1 MKPRKRSSRGLTFI
15 LVTLLVIGVAFRF
28 INLGHKVYWHDEVYT
43 SIRAAGYTR
52 QEIDQTLFQNRLI
65 QSGDLQRFQQIKPGS
80 TMIDTVRSLAVED
93 PQHPPLYF
101 VLSRL
106 WMQWLGNSPAALR
119 SLATLLS
126 LLSLPLMYAL
136 AEELFASRPVALL
149 ATTLLAVSPFEILF
163 AQNARQY
170 GLLMTA
176 VIASHWL
183 LLRALRLEATNQS
196 IRATLKNWALYTLA
210 LTVGWYTHPLFALA
224 VLAQAVYVILRGL
237 ANWSQ
242 RSQQLRSFGW
252 FCLSG
257 VGAIVLYLPWLQV
270 LLNNSQR
277 AAAVTD
283 WTRTSPGLA
292 YLVKLWTLSFTSL
305 FFDLDFGFTNPVTFL
320 LRLPILV
327 LLGAAVYTI
336 LRRCHSSVWLWI
348 LTAILVPFLLLAL
361 PDLILGGKRS
371 TISRYLIPCYPGIQ
385 VAIAYLLHTAINSSR
400 ALPQKIWQG
409 VLALLVI
416 GSVVSCTVSALADTW
431 WDKDLSY
438 HNAEVAQRVN
448 AIPSALVISDIGD
461 DFTNTG
467 ELLSLSYRFNP
478 SIPLLLVDRNSDWI
492 YSEAFKAQRQRGTPL
507 VFRPSNALRQ
517 ALEQNGGQLQSL
529 IQSARLWQLVER

>member
-1 MKPRKRSSRGLTFI
+1 MKPRKRSSKGLTFI

-80 TMIDTVRSLAVED
+80 TLMDTVRSLAVED

-210 LTVGWYTHPLFALA
+210 LTLGWYTHPLFALA

-242 RSQQLRSFGW
+242 RLQQLRSFGW

-257 VGAIVLYLPWLQV
+257 VGAIVLYLPWIQV

-385 VAIAYLLHTAINSSR
+385 VAIAYLLYTVINSSR

-416 GSVVSCTVSALADTW
+416 GSLVSCTVSALADTW

-492 YSEAFKAQRQRGTPL
+492 HSEAFKAQRQRGAPL
-507 VFRPSNALRQ
+507 VFRPSTALRQ
-517 ALEQNGGQLQSL
+517 ALEQDGGQLQSL